1 MKALEGDVEAGGL
14 GRAMQRPSL
23 SKRARTSE
31 QSESSRRVSRPRA
44 AKRIKIEEPDDQGQN
59 MDEGIR
65 EEEIKEDYAASP
77 IRETQDSSLV
87 SSAAR
92 GTFGDDRLAE
102 SLTKAY
108 EFFIE
113 TKCKRSKVSSR
124 SGQAIT
130 LIMET
135 VSQDLHHADL
145 ADFSL
150 D

>member
-1 MKALEGDVEAGGL
+1 V
-14 GRAMQRPSL
+14 
-23 SKRARTSE
+23 
-31 QSESSRRVSRPRA
+31 
-44 AKRIKIEEPDDQGQN
+44 
-59 MDEGIR
+59 
-65 EEEIKEDYAASP
+65 ASP

-92 GTFGDDRLAE
+92 GTFGGDRLAE

-130 LIMET
+130 LIMQT

-145 ADFSL
+145 ADFSV